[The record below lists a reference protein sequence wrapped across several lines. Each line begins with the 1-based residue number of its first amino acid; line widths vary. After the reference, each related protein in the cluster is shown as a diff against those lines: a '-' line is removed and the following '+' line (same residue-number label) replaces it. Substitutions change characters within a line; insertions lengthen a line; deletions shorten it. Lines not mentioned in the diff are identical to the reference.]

1 MAKKKSAI
9 KTPVIAG
16 VGLTIVILTPLLL
29 LFAGIEVPIVGEVYA
44 NALGIDIVPQVPD
57 GFEIPIPVITQSE
70 IQQIQKII
78 DRIREISNEELD
90 DAQFCIEFV
99 GVEPEIITIC
109 NQLLQDALDRI
120 ELLDKEIDEILPP
133 PDLNNTDTSTDPPPV
148 QICDQLCDD
157 IPIIDPI
164 LPETPSLELILTTT
178 KIDSQGISTNETA
191 SFGFTPLEF
200 FVEEETDRDFRTGF
214 LEFEIGLKGQPNVAY
229 TGSGSSNVLI
239 GSSPVFQN
247 DIQITTDGISDQN
260 GLLDVLFTTPTGI
273 SSNKITVD
281 IGSNFNKFRNE
292 AITPII
298 LKINDFKIVNST
310 LSEFSLTDKDL
321 FTLNIARNDFQILI
335 IDETGGTERVFP
347 TDSVLKVTGATTTV
361 KAIRCNTYFTS
372 LYDCPACKVKD
383 RIGNRDATADPSFCI
398 AGSEQIINFATDTAR
413 VIGLNLFD
421 DSGNLLKT
429 FAGGQGEVV
438 NELLPRNTNYTLT
451 IASPT
456 LSVDLSF
463 PKSQQTQS
471 YTCTNEYSIT
481 YRKIINDQISNVPNS
496 SAGGYLVHYIEPV
509 SFVVSDVNCNFPEVV
524 SP

>member
-1 MAKKKSAI
+1 MARKKSASI

-44 NALGIDIVPQVPD
+44 NALGIDIVPQIPD
-57 GFEIPIPVITQSE
+57 GFEIPIPVITPSQT
-70 IQQIQKII
+70 QQIQEII

-90 DAQFCIEFV
+90 DAQFCLEFV

-120 ELLDKEIDEILPP
+120 EALDKEIDEILPP
-133 PDLNNTDTSTDPPPV
+133 PDLNNTDSSIDPPPV
-148 QICDQLCDD
+148 QICDEIDCTDLPPI
-157 IPIIDPI
+157 IPI
-164 LPETPSLELILTTT
+164 PETSIIELSTSIT
-178 KIDSQGISTNETA
+178 KIDSNGNAELVEDVFDIPLA
-191 SFGFTPLEF
+191 SF
-200 FVEEETDRDFRTGF
+200 FVEEETNIDYSTGR
-214 LEFEIGLKGQPNVAY
+214 LEIKFAVKGDQTTTYIG
-229 TGSGSSNVLI
+229 TGKVDLLINNQSVLTAPLDVQVD
-239 GSSPVFQN
+239 GMGEVDLLFG
-247 DIQITTDGISDQN
+247 GISDT
-260 GLLDVLFTTPTGI
+260 FTLSI
-273 SSNKITVD
+273 ED
-281 IGSNFNKFRNE
+281 HFDKFVNE
-292 AITPII
+292 EVTPIVVQVKELNISDGTENFSMVDQDVFVMNI
-298 LKINDFKIVNST
+298 LRDDFKI
-310 LSEFSLTDKDL
+310 
-321 FTLNIARNDFQILI
+321 LI
-335 IDETGGTERVFP
+335 VDEQGGGTERVYP

-361 KAIRCNTYFTS
+361 QAIRCNTYFIS

-383 RIGNRDATADPSFCI
+383 RIGDPLAPASPDSCI
-398 AGSEQIINFATDTAR
+398 AGSIQIINFATDTAR

-421 DSGNLLKT
+421 DSGNLLKS

-481 YRKIINDQISNVPNS
+481 YRKIHNDQISNVPNS
-496 SAGGYLVHYIEPV
+496 SAGGYHVDYIEPV
-509 SFVVSDVNCNFPEVV
+509 SFVVSKVNCNFP
-524 SP
+524 